1 MARNIT
7 TAFKNAI
14 TSKVVRP
21 IMAVELDFSDGV
33 LKMWNGYGDLTMTAG
48 GSSKTF
54 TGQGDLLGI
63 TGVEESSTLSM
74 SGITLTLAG
83 IKSSLISTAL
93 SAGYTNRNGAVY
105 LGLFGAT
112 QTTFIVTVQSVSG
125 ANKYFIDGVQ
135 QDTLSLKEGFTYKFD
150 QSNSSNSSHPLRFS
164 TTSNG
169 SHGGGSE
176 YTTGVTTFGTPGNAG
191 AYTQIN
197 VAVGAPTLYYYCT
210 NHSGMGGTANTAIS
224 NNVIEDVYTIFK
236 GKMDVLN
243 IQEGHDTTVIT
254 LKLES
259 RLVTFEKPANRM
271 YTLEDQQVDF
281 SSDIGFEF
289 IPDLQDKEII
299 WGKETS

>member
-7 TAFKNAI
+7 DAFNTAI
-14 TSKVVRP
+14 TNKVVRP

-33 LKMWNGYGDLTMTAG
+33 LKLWNGYGNLTMTAG

-63 TGVEESSTLSM
+63 TGIEESSTLSM

-105 LGLFGAT
+105 LGLF
-112 QTTFIVTVQSVSG
+112 
-125 ANKYFIDGVQ
+125 
-135 QDTLSLKEGFTYKFD
+135 DTS
-150 QSNSSNSSHPLRFS
+150 Q
-164 TTSNG
+164 
-169 SHGGGSE
+169 
-176 YTTGVTTFGTPGNAG
+176 
-191 AYTQIN
+191 N
-197 VAVGAPTLYYYCT
+197 VVA
-210 NHSGMGGTANTAIS
+210 
-224 NNVIEDVYTIFK
+224 DVYTLFK

-243 IQEGHDTTVIT
+243 IQEGQDTALIT

-259 RLVTFEKPANRM
+259 RLVTFEKASNRM

-281 SSDIGFEF
+281 PNDVGFEF

-299 WGKETS
+299 WGKATN